1 MQTLILYFWT
11 ERDVYAYKIVICK
24 KKNNNKNNA

>member
-11 ERDVYAYKIVICK
+11 ERDVYAYIIIIYK
-24 KKNNNKNNA
+24 KKK